1 MDDPLAALPSI
12 LAGLEDSG
20 APQEAAALELA
31 QLVDAAAG
39 EDALRLGA
47 ALRRSGAVELLAE
60 LLAAGSA
67 LTRRWVLMA
76 IANLSSDAFDAN
88 SAATKQLLRS
98 CAIIERLL
106 PLLGGADEA
115 SAIYAC
121 AALQNVSKDRKLAQ
135 RALKARVYLVLDR
148 LVCSADASEQIKT
161 FAAGA
166 LLNLSDAAAAAAGPK
181 LTPRARLARLRQ
193 SHPTPDAELPLS
205 PAARAAM
212 ELRRQ
217 QEADEAEVDEHAD
230 AQAAAEAAAE
240 AAAARARARGAALD
254 AAPPEAPAWEAAPRH
269 VPLLPLP
276 ATATPPSMS
285 PSSSQQS
292 FCTALSTCTCSSSG
306 RGGGGASAPATGSAT
321 PPRSACMSAVGG
333 VVAPPAFAASLAA
346 SIPAALGGSPARRK
360 RSDDECSDAS
370 SNV

>member
-1 MDDPLAALPSI
+1 MDDALAALPSI
-12 LAGLEDSG
+12 LVGLEDGG
-20 APQEAAALELA
+20 ASQEAAALELA

-88 SAATKQLLRS
+88 SAATKQMLRG

-135 RALKARVYLVLDR
+135 RALKARVYIVLDR
-148 LVCSADASEQIKT
+148 LVCSADASEQVKS

-193 SHPTPDAELPLS
+193 AQPPPDAELPLS

-230 AQAAAEAAAE
+230 AQAAAEQAAE
-240 AAAARARARGAALD
+240 AAAARARARGAAG
-254 AAPPEAPAWEAAPRH
+254 AAPPDAPAWEAAPRH

-306 RGGGGASAPATGSAT
+306 RGGGASAPAAGSAT

-333 VVAPPAFAASLAA
+333 GVAPPAFAASLAA

>member
-12 LAGLEDSG
+12 LAGLEDGG
-20 APQEAAALELA
+20 ASQEAAALELA

-88 SAATKQLLRS
+88 SAATKQMLRG

-148 LVCSADASEQIKT
+148 LVCSADASEQMKS

-193 SHPTPDAELPLS
+193 SQPLPDAELPLS

-230 AQAAAEAAAE
+230 AQAAAEQAAE
-240 AAAARARARGAALD
+240 AAAARARARGGGA
-254 AAPPEAPAWEAAPRH
+254 AAPPDAPAWEAAPRH

-306 RGGGGASAPATGSAT
+306 RGGGGGGATGSAT

>member
-1 MDDPLAALPSI
+1 M
-12 LAGLEDSG
+12 
-20 APQEAAALELA
+20 
-31 QLVDAAAG
+31 
-39 EDALRLGA
+39 
-47 ALRRSGAVELLAE
+47 
-60 LLAAGSA
+60 
-67 LTRRWVLMA
+67 TRRWVLMA

-88 SAATKQLLRS
+88 SAATKQMLRG

-148 LVCSADASEQIKT
+148 LVCSADASEQMKT

-193 SHPTPDAELPLS
+193 SQPPPDAELPLS

-240 AAAARARARGAALD
+240 AAAARARARGAAG
-254 AAPPEAPAWEAAPRH
+254 AAPPDAPAWEAAPRH

-292 FCTALSTCTCSSSG
+292 FCTALSTCVFFVG
-306 RGGGGASAPATGSAT
+306 PRGGASAPATGSAT

-370 SNV
+370 SNVWCQCGRCEYCGRDAEMLVARRHANAAPAH